1 MFKGREADID
11 RALKT
16 VRGDLKRLLNRVDTM
31 RTYLAI
37 LNGEERE
44 MGYKFYC
51 SWCGDGNY
59 QDVALF
65 VDLKPVC
72 KFCVAHYTEVALGV
86 KDNV

>member
-1 MFKGREADID
+1 MPKERENNID
-11 RALKT
+11 CALKI

-51 SWCGDGNY
+51 YWCGDGMY

-72 KFCVAHYTEVALGV
+72 KVCVAHYTEIALGL